1 MGFIGKLKLRWKLK
15 TTWMVWLILL
25 VFCLTGSTVMYLKR
39 FVQPYM
45 GDHWWVDVVY
55 YILVLPF
62 YNILLLMYGFIFG
75 QFKYFWA
82 FEKRFF
88 QRIVELFR

>member
-1 MGFIGKLKLRWKLK
+1 
-15 TTWMVWLILL
+15 
-25 VFCLTGSTVMYLKR
+25 MYLKK

-45 GDHWWVDVVY
+45 GDHWWVDIVY
-55 YILVLPF
+55 YILILPF